1 MEAAQDT
8 TSQTPDDDDAAAAT
22 PLRRYAVIVGE
33 RANSGSTFRI
43 EDPARLLRVYSLLQ
57 AILGQLEGA
66 TLPPEGMPGVQRQ
79 LGVIRLETERAV
91 SPPLVAEL
99 RRILPSHD
107 SVPSAG
113 ALRIECA
120 VLASWVEALVVQM
133 LAALRCL
140 PPSGPRTSD
149 RSRSACGDQR

>member
-22 PLRRYAVIVGE
+22 PLRRYVVIVGE

-66 TLPPEGMPGVQRQ
+66 TLPAEGMPGVQRQ
-79 LGVIRLETERAV
+79 LGVIRFETERAV

-107 SVPSAG
+107 SVSSAG

-133 LAALRCL
+133 LAAIRAARERSQQVSARRPELT
-140 PPSGPRTSD
+140 RT
-149 RSRSACGDQR
+149 